1 MRERLVLW
9 DVDHTLLNAGGWS
22 SHLYGLV
29 FAELFGR
36 DLHQVAPMAG
46 RTDRAI
52 IVETLT
58 MAGVP
63 DPRGHVPAFIEA
75 MTRQAPAYG
84 ERVRARGRVLPGV
97 PEALA
102 ALGALDGRVRQSVL
116 TGNIRPLAEVKLAA
130 LGLGDPLDLAIGAY
144 GDMDEVRAELVAVA
158 RERAGNHGGDFDGDF
173 GRDFGG
179 EATVLVGD
187 TPLDVAAALATGARA
202 VAVATG
208 SYTEAE
214 LAASGAHAV
223 LPDLSDTERV
233 RAAILGSGV

>member
-22 SHLYGLV
+22 SQLYGLV

-36 DLHQVAPMAG
+36 DLPQVAPMAG

-75 MTRQAPAYG
+75 MTRQAPTYG

-130 LGLGDPLDLAIGAY
+130 LGLGAPLDLAIGAY
-144 GDMDEVRAELVAVA
+144 GDLDEVRAELVGVA
-158 RERAGNHGGDFDGDF
+158 RERASADVGGDFGGD
-173 GRDFGG
+173 
-179 EATVLVGD
+179 ATVLLGD

-233 RAAILGSGV
+233 RAAILGGGV

>member
-22 SHLYGLV
+22 SQLYGLV
-29 FAELFGR
+29 FTELFGR
-36 DLHQVAPMAG
+36 SLPRVAPMAG

-63 DPRGHVPAFIEA
+63 DPREHVPAFIDG

-84 ERVRARGRVLPGV
+84 ERVRTRGRVLPGV

-102 ALGALDGRVRQSVL
+102 ALGTLDGQVRQSVL

-144 GDMDEVRAELVAVA
+144 GDMDEVRAGLVGVA
-158 RERAGNHGGDFDGDF
+158 RARAGGSDGDFGGNSGGDFD
-173 GRDFGG
+173 G

-223 LPDLSDTERV
+223 LPDLSDTEQV
-233 RAAILGSGV
+233 LAAILGGLA